1 MFVWDNLGKFL
12 VLEIERQGSFLF
24 LILILESKLG
34 NGKVIGFVGIELK
47 VIFLLDEYKVVRQ
60 YGLFNVIVE
69 VMDKMW
75 QLMKLMVSMLGKLI
89 IGDVKLNNFSG
100 LIFIVKGVGMIVEFG
115 VVYYLLFFV
124 FISVNLGIINLF
136 LLFVFDGGYL
146 LFFVIEKIKGG
157 LVFEWV

>member
-1 MFVWDNLGKFL
+1 
-12 VLEIERQGSFLF
+12 
-24 LILILESKLG
+24 
-34 NGKVIGFVGIELK
+34 
-47 VIFLLDEYKVVRQ
+47 
-60 YGLFNVIVE
+60 
-69 VMDKMW
+69 
-75 QLMKLMVSMLGKLI
+75 MKLMVSMLGKLI